1 MKSIAPRSH
10 LVEPPMELSQV
21 LVQGLRSNSVSMV
34 LAGTGEGLLVLE
46 EQKEYAAE
54 A

>member
-1 MKSIAPRSH
+1 
-10 LVEPPMELSQV
+10 MELSQV
-21 LVQGLRSNSVSMV
+21 LVQALRSNSVSMV

-46 EQKEYAAE
+46 KEQKEYAAG